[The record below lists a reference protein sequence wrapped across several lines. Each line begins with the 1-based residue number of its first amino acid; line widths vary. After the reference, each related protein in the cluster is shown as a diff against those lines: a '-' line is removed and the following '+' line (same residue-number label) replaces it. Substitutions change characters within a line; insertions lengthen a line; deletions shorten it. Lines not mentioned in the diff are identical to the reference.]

1 MRPWWRRV
9 SPSTRLEALR
19 LIEKQPVIRGTR
31 EDESS
36 HGVSDRSGS
45 TASRLRVRV
54 SLEHCSEGATE

>member
-19 LIEKQPVIRGTR
+19 LIEQMPVIRGTR
-31 EDESS
+31 VDE
-36 HGVSDRSGS
+36 GQPRRTERIGS